1 MSFTR
6 LRLLFLI
13 LPTYLPSG
21 LRVTRRKNYTI
32 CLINVR
38 SARTYRNTSLIS
50 RRFAGSRGRH
60 SGFDVDEEIHYPT
73 RPVDKEKAE
82 HELVVN
88 IKKATSPEESA
99 PKQKHVRS
107 ELITECTCSWYLDLN
122 RVHRLHLGL
131 PLVYILLGWSSSST
145 DSC

>member
-1 MSFTR
+1 MSC
-6 LRLLFLI
+6 LKANIKLEYYRLLETPARLSCHSHGYVRI
-13 LPTYLPSG
+13 TSVHPTIEIASHSSE
-21 LRVTRRKNYTI
+21 KYTSY
-32 CLINVR
+32 LINVR
-38 SARTYRNTSLIS
+38 PARTDQNINITLILQ
-50 RRFAGSRGRH
+50 RFAGSRGRH

-107 ELITECTCSWYLDLN
+107 ELGIECTCS
-122 RVHRLHLGL
+122 
-131 PLVYILLGWSSSST
+131 
-145 DSC
+145 

>member
-1 MSFTR
+1 MRALLDELSRGEHKARELSLETPARLSLSFTR
-6 LRLLFLI
+6 LRNICSFYYRDCVSLVGEYNSYLTNVRPARADGNITLI
-13 LPTYLPSG
+13 LQ
-21 LRVTRRKNYTI
+21 
-32 CLINVR
+32 
-38 SARTYRNTSLIS
+38 
-50 RRFAGSRGRH
+50 RFAGSRGRH

-107 ELITECTCSWYLDLN
+107 ELGIECTCS
-122 RVHRLHLGL
+122 
-131 PLVYILLGWSSSST
+131 
-145 DSC
+145 

>member
-1 MSFTR
+1 MNCLKANIKLECYRPLKAPARLSLSFTR
-6 LRLLFLI
+6 LRKDNICSSYHRDCVSL
-13 LPTYLPSG
+13 
-21 LRVTRRKNYTI
+21 VEKYTSY
-32 CLINVR
+32 LINVR
-38 SARTYRNTSLIS
+38 PARTDGNITLILQ
-50 RRFAGSRGRH
+50 RFAGSRGRH

-107 ELITECTCSWYLDLN
+107 ELGMECTC
-122 RVHRLHLGL
+122 
-131 PLVYILLGWSSSST
+131 P
-145 DSC
+145 